1 MAFSID
7 FLSYLID
14 FGSIWG
20 GFWEDF
26 SKICWIFLEN
36 AAFVKTLK
44 KPWFLQCFVRVELL
58 KNHKNQQKIDKKSM
72 QILSGKKRIP
82 KWLQKWIWEGLG
94 LHLGGVWD
102 TLGSLLGTFG
112 PILVVFWEFQIIS
125 L

>member
-1 MAFSID
+1 
-7 FLSYLID
+7 
-14 FGSIWG
+14 
-20 GFWEDF
+20 
-26 SKICWIFLEN
+26 
-36 AAFVKTLK
+36 
-44 KPWFLQCFVRVELL
+44 
-58 KNHKNQQKIDKKSM
+58 M

-112 PILVVFWEFQIIS
+112 PILVVFWKFQIIS